1 MFRCRSS
8 VRPLAVLAALAALPG
23 LSAASSAGGG
33 GDQAAAL
40 SEGVRL
46 KVRAERVESDLG
58 MVRVAVYEDADA
70 FARPDKAVPVQV
82 QDLPAAPGRVTAV
95 FDGLEPGRR
104 YAVRVLHDEN
114 GNGRLDRVFGIFVIE
129 GEGVSNA
136 ADPRKAEFSEAAFA
150 TPEKGALTI
159 TVPLRY

>member
-1 MFRCRSS
+1 MFRCRIPL
-8 VRPLAVLAALAALPG
+8 RPLALTAILAVAAPVVPA
-23 LSAASSAGGG
+23 SAAADQSASL
-33 GDQAAAL
+33 GD
-40 SEGVRL
+40 GVRL
-46 KVRAERVESDLG
+46 KVRAERVESDRG
-58 MVRVAVYEDADA
+58 MVRVALFESPESFEKPERAA
-70 FARPDKAVPVQV
+70 PTQV

-114 GNGRLDRVFGIFVIE
+114 GNGRLDRALGFFVIE

-136 ADPRKAEFSEAAFA
+136 ADPRHAAFDEAAFA
-150 TPEKGALTI
+150 APENGAMVI